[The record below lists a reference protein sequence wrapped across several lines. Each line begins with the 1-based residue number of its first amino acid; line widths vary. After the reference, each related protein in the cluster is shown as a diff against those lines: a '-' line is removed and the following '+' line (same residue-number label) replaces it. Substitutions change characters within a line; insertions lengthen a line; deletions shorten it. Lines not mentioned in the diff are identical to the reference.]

1 MKSRLIGNG
10 ALRRVYP
17 PDLVDALRRE
27 AGLDPEPLSE
37 AALRAG
43 KAADADAL
51 FATWGM
57 PALSE
62 DELARALPRLR
73 AVFYAAGSVQ
83 AFARPLLARGVEV
96 FSAWGENAVPV
107 AEVAV
112 SQILL
117 ANKGFFRFRF
127 GPKDPVAS
135 DAERRAAASYPG
147 NLGCRVGLLGAG
159 GRIGSLVARA
169 LRAHRVEVL
178 GYDPFLSDAR
188 AKELGVRKAGLEE
201 IFETC
206 QTVSNH
212 LADNPATRGLLGYG
226 LFSRMLPTA
235 TFLNTGR
242 GAQVVEADLARA
254 LREEASV
261 HGEAQ
266 QRRLARS
273 RAARR
278 GLAAARAAERPPH
291 AALRRQ
297 FRGRGAPHGRGDGRR
312 VPRLAGRAGERD
324 ADRRDDARHDGLRAG
339 APFKRNRSGPGA
351 GRRRRG
357 RGPCSRP

>member
-1 MKSRLIGNG
+1 MESRLTGCN
-10 ALRRVYP
+10 ALARVYP
-17 PDLVDALRRE
+17 PDLVAALRDE
-27 AGLDPEPLSE
+27 AGLDPAPLSE
-37 AALRAG
+37 ADLRAG
-43 KAADADAL
+43 AAADCDAL

-62 DELARALPRLR
+62 AELAAALPRLR

-83 AFARPLLARGVEV
+83 AFARPLLARGVAV

-117 ANKGFFRFRF
+117 ANKGFFRFRH
-127 GPKDPVAS
+127 GPKDPAAGE
-135 DAERRAAASYPG
+135 AERRAALDYPG

-169 LRAHRVEVL
+169 LRGHRVEVL
-178 GYDPFLSDAR
+178 GYDPFLSGVR
-188 AKELGVRKAGLEE
+188 AAELGVRKAGLDE
-201 IFETC
+201 IFATC

-254 LREEASV
+254 LREEPGRTAVLDVSFPEPPAADSPLRALPNV
-261 HGEAQ
+261 LLTPHFAGSSGNEVRRMGE
-266 QRRLARS
+266 S
-273 RAARR
+273 M
-278 GLAAARAAERPPH
+278 LAA
-291 AALRRQ
+291 
-297 FRGRGAPHGRGDGRR
+297 FRDWR
-312 VPRLAGRAGERD
+312 AGRPSPARVD
-324 ADRRDDARHDGLRAG
+324 AAVLETMA
-339 APFKRNRSGPGA
+339 
-351 GRRRRG
+351 
-357 RGPCSRP
+357 

>member
-1 MKSRLIGNG
+1 MTARFVESA
-10 ALRRVYP
+10 ALARVYP
-17 PDLVDALRRE
+17 PDLAASLRDE
-27 AGLDPEPLSE
+27 AGLDPVPLS
-37 AALRAG
+37 AADLRAG
-43 KAADADAL
+43 AAADCEAL

-62 DELARALPRLR
+62 EELAAALPRLR

-117 ANKGFFRFRF
+117 ANKGFFRFRH
-127 GPKDPVAS
+127 GPKDPAAGE
-135 DAERRAAASYPG
+135 AERRAALAYPG

-169 LRAHRVEVL
+169 LRAHRVETL
-178 GYDPFLSDAR
+178 GYDPFLDEAR
-188 AKELGVRKAGLEE
+188 AAALGVRKAGLEE
-201 IFETC
+201 IFSTC

-212 LADNPATRGLLGYG
+212 LADNAATRGLLGHA

-235 TFLNTGR
+235 TFLNTAR

-254 LREEASV
+254 LREEPGRTAVLDVSFPEPPAADSPLRALPNV
-261 HGEAQ
+261 LLTPHFAGSSGNEVRRMGEAM
-266 QRRLARS
+266 LAAFRDWRAGRPS
-273 RAARR
+273 AARVDAAM
-278 GLAAARAAERPPH
+278 LATMA
-291 AALRRQ
+291 
-297 FRGRGAPHGRGDGRR
+297 
-312 VPRLAGRAGERD
+312 
-324 ADRRDDARHDGLRAG
+324 
-339 APFKRNRSGPGA
+339 
-351 GRRRRG
+351 
-357 RGPCSRP
+357 

>member
-1 MKSRLIGNG
+1 MKSRLIGCD
-10 ALRRVYP
+10 ALARVYP
-17 PDLVDALRRE
+17 PDLVDALRGE
-27 AGLDPEPLSE
+27 AGLDPAPLS
-37 AALRAG
+37 AADLRAG
-43 KAADADAL
+43 AAADCDAL

-62 DELARALPRLR
+62 EELAAALPRLR

-127 GPKDPVAS
+127 GPKAPAAGE
-135 DAERRAAASYPG
+135 AERRAAAAYPG

-169 LRAHRVEVL
+169 LCGHRVEVL
-178 GYDPFLSDAR
+178 GFDPFLPDAR
-188 AKELGVRKAGLEE
+188 AAEMGVRKASLEE
-201 IFETC
+201 IFGTC
-206 QTVSNH
+206 QTISNH
-212 LADNPATRGLLGYG
+212 LADNPATRGMLGYE

-254 LREEASV
+254 LREEPGRTAVLDVTFPEPPAADSPLRALPNV
-261 HGEAQ
+261 LLTPHFAGSAGNEVRRMGEAM
-266 QRRLARS
+266 
-273 RAARR
+273 
-278 GLAAARAAERPPH
+278 LAA
-291 AALRRQ
+291 
-297 FRGRGAPHGRGDGRR
+297 FRDWRDGRPSPTR
-312 VPRLAGRAGERD
+312 VTAGMLASMA
-324 ADRRDDARHDGLRAG
+324 
-339 APFKRNRSGPGA
+339 
-351 GRRRRG
+351 
-357 RGPCSRP
+357 